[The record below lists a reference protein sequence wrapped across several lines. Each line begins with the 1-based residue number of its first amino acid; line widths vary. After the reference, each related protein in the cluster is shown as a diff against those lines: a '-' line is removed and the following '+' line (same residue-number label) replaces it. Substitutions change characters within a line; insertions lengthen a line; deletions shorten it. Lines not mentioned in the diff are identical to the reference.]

1 MWWKWKKK
9 TTYDVVEYWNQRDD
23 PNSKIPNERN
33 TKMHID
39 FVNSN
44 IGTDDKILD
53 FGPGIGRILP
63 AYNEQNIIT
72 GYDISSKY
80 KKRLL
85 ETAKKQK
92 INLDLIVEDKV
103 LTKFTFDDN
112 QFTTA
117 VSISVLLHQP
127 PEHITNIMCELA
139 RISEK
144 VIIVSWH
151 DPTIPYDYADEERDK
166 TKFCFNHNYKE
177 ICAENNLIINS
188 WDYKSEGKQV
198 YFIYEKK

>member
-1 MWWKWKKK
+1 MWWKWRKKA
-9 TTYDVVEYWNQRDD
+9 TYDVVEYWNQRED

-39 FVNSN
+39 FVKSN
-44 IGTDDKILD
+44 INKADKILD
-53 FGPGIGRILP
+53 FGPGVGRILP
-63 AYNEQNIIT
+63 AYNKNNKIT

-80 KKRLL
+80 EERLL
-85 ETAKKQK
+85 KAAGEQK
-92 INLDLIVEDKV
+92 IDLNLIIEDKV
-103 LTKFTFDDN
+103 LTKFSFKN
-112 QFTTA
+112 NEFTTS

-139 RISEK
+139 RIAEK

-151 DPTIPYDYADEERDK
+151 DPKIPYDSIDEKRDK

-177 ICAENNLIINS
+177 ICEKNNLIINS
-188 WDYKSEGKQV
+188 WDYKSEIKQV
-198 YFIYEKK
+198 YLIYGKQ

>member
-9 TTYDVVEYWNQRDD
+9 AAYDVVEYWNQRDD

-39 FVNSN
+39 FVNKN
-44 IGTDDKILD
+44 IGINDNILD

-63 AYNEQNIIT
+63 AYNKLNKIT

-92 INLDLIVEDKV
+92 INLDLIIADKV
-103 LTKFTFDDN
+103 LTKFAFDDN
-112 QFTTA
+112 RFTTA

-127 PEHITNIMCELA
+127 PENITNIMCELA
-139 RISEK
+139 RISKK

-151 DPTIPYDYADEERDK
+151 DPAIPYDYADEERNK
-166 TKFCFNHNYKE
+166 TKFCFNHNYEE
-177 ICAENNLIINS
+177 ICAKINLNIYS

-198 YFIYEKK
+198 YFIYGRK

>member
-9 TTYDVVEYWNQRDD
+9 AAYDVVEYWNQRDD

-39 FVNSN
+39 FVNKN
-44 IGTDDKILD
+44 IGINDNILD

-63 AYNEQNIIT
+63 AYNKLNKIT

-92 INLDLIVEDKV
+92 INLDLIIADKV
-103 LTKFTFDDN
+103 LTKFAFDDN
-112 QFTTA
+112 RFTTA

-127 PEHITNIMCELA
+127 PENITNIMCELA
-139 RISEK
+139 RISKK

-151 DPTIPYDYADEERDK
+151 DPAIPYDYADEERDK
-166 TKFCFNHNYKE
+166 TKFCFNHNYE
-177 ICAENNLIINS
+177 DICAKNNLNIYS

-198 YFIYEKK
+198 YFIYGRK

>member
-9 TTYDVVEYWNQRDD
+9 AAYDVVEYWNQRDN
-23 PNSKIPNERN
+23 PNSKDPNERN
-33 TKMHID
+33 TQMHID
-39 FVNSN
+39 FVKSN
-44 IGTDDKILD
+44 IKKEEKIID
-53 FGPGIGRILP
+53 FGPGVGRILP
-63 AYNEQNIIT
+63 AYHENSKIT

-85 ETAKKQK
+85 EAAKKQK
-92 INLDLIVEDKV
+92 IDLNLIVKDEI
-103 LTKFTFDDN
+103 LTVFSFN
-112 QFTTA
+112 NNEFTTS

-151 DPTIPYDYADEERDK
+151 DSTRPYDMVGEKRDK
-166 TKFCFNHNYKE
+166 TQFCFNHNYKE
-177 ICAENNLIINS
+177 ICDKNNLMITL
-188 WDYKSEGKQV
+188 WDYKSEAKQV
-198 YFIYEKK
+198 YFIYEEK